1 VLTKV
6 ADKIS
11 EVDGKYRFSDT
22 GTFISNRTTTSTG
35 NKSVSQSMKLS
46 NGDVINIYDDKSIEI
61 NGEKM
66 ALTTD

>member
-1 VLTKV
+1 
-6 ADKIS
+6 
-11 EVDGKYRFSDT
+11 
-22 GTFISNRTTTSTG
+22 
-35 NKSVSQSMKLS
+35 MKLS